1 MDMIKTGDFLRSL
14 RKAKGLTQEEVAT
27 RLILSPKTISRWE
40 SGLGLPDISIITDVA
55 LLYDVTVDEILK
67 GQRNNKILKEE
78 TEKSNDKKVNNI
90 LINKITSK
98 FNIYFYVAIGILS
111 VFLITEVILCLLV
124 NPIVAIVL
132 MALGFIISIALIIF
146 GNIDIKMHY
155 SSIEEPNEVNNAYIH
170 SLKFIRVKNLLF
182 FDIAFIAFELN
193 LIFLGFLFNM
203 VDSGL
208 ICSLISLFAIT
219 ISAYLIIRI
228 FLIKNTIKEN
238 KEALA
243 NQICRMIGELPYK
256 DYNVKEVG
264 VSACGFV
271 HQSFIKY
278 MKNLNIS
285 DFDLKNIIER
295 HYPDLNV
302 TIKNDAACTA
312 LSEAI
317 HGASKDYD
325 SSFFIT
331 ISSGI
336 GGALVNQRKLVNLH
350 FEIGHM
356 FVEYKHNTY
365 EVEQLLSGNGLVKL
379 CLENNLNVENAGEFF
394 SLVRRKNSLA
404 LNVLEIWKKKVAIL
418 IANLQML
425 FDVDVFVLS
434 GGVMKSSDLFSDDL
448 PQLANDMIIKFP
460 LKPIKIVL
468 AKFDQDAGLMGG
480 ACVAF
485 NN

>member
-27 RLILSPKTISRWE
+27 RLILSPKTVSRWE

-111 VFLITEVILCLLV
+111 VFLVTEVILCFLV
-124 NPIVAIVL
+124 NSIVAIVL

-182 FDIAFIAFELN
+182 FDIVFIAFELN

-208 ICSLISLFAIT
+208 ICSLISLFVIT

-238 KEALA
+238 KEGFRKRLGIIASIIAIISLIIFIVIGFKEKSASIYGSIESYSQFDLWLLLMIYNNKAMKYLWRIISALIFIITITGILFGA
-243 NQICRMIGELPYK
+243 LKKKYLLSSILTIIG
-256 DYNVKEVG
+256 G
-264 VSACGFV
+264 VSPFLSLIDYKLADYKPYVGLTAYEVDFMV
-271 HQSFIKY
+271 NPFGIIY
-278 MKNLNIS
+278 M
-285 DFDLKNIIER
+285 II
-295 HYPDLNV
+295 
-302 TIKNDAACTA
+302 A
-312 LSEAI
+312 LSI
-317 HGASKDYD
+317 
-325 SSFFIT
+325 FIYLYL
-331 ISSGI
+331 I
-336 GGALVNQRKLVNLH
+336 N
-350 FEIGHM
+350 
-356 FVEYKHNTY
+356 Y
-365 EVEQLLSGNGLVKL
+365 
-379 CLENNLNVENAGEFF
+379 
-394 SLVRRKNSLA
+394 
-404 LNVLEIWKKKVAIL
+404 KKK
-418 IANLQML
+418 NN
-425 FDVDVFVLS
+425 
-434 GGVMKSSDLFSDDL
+434 
-448 PQLANDMIIKFP
+448 NDF
-460 LKPIKIVL
+460 
-468 AKFDQDAGLMGG
+468 
-480 ACVAF
+480 
-485 NN
+485 

>member
-111 VFLITEVILCLLV
+111 VFLVTEVILGLLV
-124 NPIVAIVL
+124 NTILAIVL
-132 MALGFIISIALIIF
+132 MALGFIISINLIIF

-155 SSIEEPNEVNNAYIH
+155 SSVEEPNEVNNAYIH

-182 FDIAFIAFELN
+182 YDIVFIAFELN
-193 LIFLGFLFNM
+193 LIYLGFLFNI

-238 KEALA
+238 KEGFRKRLGIIASIFSIIAIIIFIVINFGEKSPSIHGSIESYSQFDLWLLLMFYNNKAMKYLWRIISALIFILA
-243 NQICRMIGELPYK
+243 IVEILFGALKKKYLLSSILTVIG
-256 DYNVKEVG
+256 G
-264 VSACGFV
+264 VSPFL
-271 HQSFIKY
+271 STIDYY
-278 MKNLNIS
+278 MADYKPYVGITVYIV
-285 DFDLKNIIER
+285 DFMVNPFGII
-295 HYPDLNV
+295 YM
-302 TIKNDAACTA
+302 IIA
-312 LSEAI
+312 LSI
-317 HGASKDYD
+317 
-325 SSFFIT
+325 FIYLYVT
-331 ISSGI
+331 G
-336 GGALVNQRKLVNLH
+336 
-350 FEIGHM
+350 
-356 FVEYKHNTY
+356 YK
-365 EVEQLLSGNGLVKL
+365 
-379 CLENNLNVENAGEFF
+379 
-394 SLVRRKNSLA
+394 RKN
-404 LNVLEIWKKKVAIL
+404 N
-418 IANLQML
+418 
-425 FDVDVFVLS
+425 
-434 GGVMKSSDLFSDDL
+434 
-448 PQLANDMIIKFP
+448 NDF
-460 LKPIKIVL
+460 
-468 AKFDQDAGLMGG
+468 
-480 ACVAF
+480 
-485 NN
+485 